1 MTTPVPYDD
10 LRPDMWVTIRDVPE
24 DDPAVSPFDG
34 HAEAMGRLRRRRRPV
49 SRPGV
54 PLRVLS
60 VDLPFLYL
68 AVLDGDGDEVGPV
81 ILDVREQPIVAI
93 DESVAD
99 AIVAFG
105 HRKRQDAQS
114 RCLEMAERAA
124 ELEAATEAA
133 RRRNREQA
141 GVDPDEAD
149 EAAERRRRNRRRRR
163 DQRPGD
169 GGEPPHLTLR
179 RLIEDLGDAED
190 ADEGDL

>member
-1 MTTPVPYDD
+1 M
-10 LRPDMWVTIRDVPE
+10 
-24 DDPAVSPFDG
+24 
-34 HAEAMGRLRRRRRPV
+34 
-49 SRPGV
+49 
-54 PLRVLS
+54 LS

-133 RRRNREQA
+133 RRRSQEQA

-163 DQRPGD
+163 DQRRVM
-169 GGEPPHLTLR
+169 EASR
-179 RLIEDLGDAED
+179 RTSRYDLIEDLGDAED
-190 ADEGDL
+190 ADEAT